1 MISTTQDAVTSSFQ
15 GIIYK
20 VFQEGLAA
28 NPNGGIAIAFVAA
41 HPGAGTTFLV
51 TRLTD
56 ALQRGSVD
64 PAVLLDCRNVA
75 APEDEAFYIPTEKS
89 QEPDSETSAS
99 GLALPRGDWRANR
112 SYRKQFLDSL
122 RARFSYILLDCPS
135 LKESKDILGLTRLV
149 DGFVLVVEANK
160 TSKGQLAHLER
171 TVGNAGGNILG
182 SLLNKRT
189 YPVPGWLA

>member
-1 MISTTQDAVTSSFQ
+1 VISMTQDVVTSSFQ

-28 NPNGGIAIAFVAA
+28 NPDRGIAIAFVAA
-41 HPGAGTTFLV
+41 HPGAGTTFLA

-56 ALQRGSVD
+56 ALQRGSVE
-64 PAVLLDCRNVA
+64 PAVLLDCRSVA
-75 APEDEAFYIPTEKS
+75 TPYDDAFYVPAEKS
-89 QEPDSETSAS
+89 QESDSETSAS

-112 SYRKQFLDSL
+112 SYRKQFLDML
-122 RARFSYILLDCPS
+122 RDRFSYILLDCPS

-171 TVGNAGGNILG
+171 TIGNAGGKIFG

>member
-1 MISTTQDAVTSSFQ
+1 LISMTQDVVTSSFQ

-28 NPNGGIAIAFVAA
+28 NPDHGIAIAFVAA
-41 HPGAGTTFLV
+41 HPGAGTTFLT

-56 ALQRGSVD
+56 ALQRGSVE
-64 PAVLLDCRNVA
+64 PAVLLDCRSVA
-75 APEDEAFYIPTEKS
+75 TPYDDAFYVPNEKS
-89 QEPDSETSAS
+89 QESDSETSAS

-112 SYRKQFLDSL
+112 SYRKQFLDML
-122 RARFSYILLDCPS
+122 RDRFSYILLDCPS

-171 TVGNAGGNILG
+171 TIGNAGGKILG